1 MQTDV
6 DELIHVKLEDELV
19 DVPLI
24 VDSGYGEFVTYE
36 IGRKVLYDELQKAL
50 YGTLQASLLFW
61 KELSI
66 FLVSTLGF
74 EFNPYDRCVVTKVVD
89 RRQ

>member
-36 IGRKVLYDELQKAL
+36 NGRKVQCCCNTSNLISFQDARVC
-50 YGTLQASLLFW
+50 S
-61 KELSI
+61 
-66 FLVSTLGF
+66 
-74 EFNPYDRCVVTKVVD
+74 
-89 RRQ
+89 